1 MKHMKSRIAAVL
13 SASVMTV
20 AAAQGIT
27 ASASQPAHSNNLC
40 GNTQESAE
48 FGMNF
53 GHNMYYWQFNFPQ
66 NSTWTTKFYSGLVL
80 GKGYTEQNISGTV
93 RGQELERS
101 AAWARMLACSNYGD
115 DNMVFTEQSWRD
127 YTNLSQMR
135 SGDQVVLRDVKTNVY
150 HTVFVTAPSSND
162 RIYCSELVSGNKVKW
177 GVEFSRTSY
186 YMTRKSDSKKYEI
199 MYFLRPAMEGDADG
213 NGIVNSADVTWINN
227 NINNYSF
234 PGKNYIVQ
242 MTAADVNG
250 TWQIDAGDG
259 MVVHFYSEDGHMTH
273 DANGNGYHYIKA

>member
-1 MKHMKSRIAAVL
+1 MKHIKSKIAAVL

-20 AAAQGIT
+20 SAAQGVT
-27 ASASQPAHSNNLC
+27 AFASQPAHQANLC

-53 GHNMYYWQFNFPQ
+53 SHNCYFWQMHHPT
-66 NSTWTTKFYSGLVL
+66 NSNWNTTVRSGLVL
-80 GKGYTEQNISGTV
+80 GPGYTEQNISGV
-93 RGQELERS
+93 RRGDVLESS
-101 AAWARMLACSNYGD
+101 AAWARFLACSNYGD
-115 DNMVFTEQSWRD
+115 NDMVFTEQQWWD
-127 YTNLSQMR
+127 YVTVDQMKA
-135 SGDQVVLRDVKTNVY
+135 GDQVVLRDVSTNQY
-150 HTVFVTAPSSND
+150 HTVFVTSPFTSNQ
-162 RIYCSELVSGNKVKW
+162 IFCSEVVNGKVKW
-177 GVEFSRTSY
+177 SVEFSRTRY
-186 YMTRKSDSKKYEI
+186 FMTRKGNNQRYEI
-199 MYFLRPAMEGDADG
+199 MYFIRPAMEGDA
-213 NGIVNSADVTWINN
+213 NGDSIVNGDDVTWINN

-234 PGKNYIVQ
+234 PGVNYNVQ